1 MISANEARAGS
12 ESFAEKTSVQAIYT
26 AIEPELMRMIEE
38 DIRLAMANGENR
50 ASMDL
55 GDLVRC
61 LVTKYLVNLNIR
73 DWWDVYTPLKQS
85 GGFLRIYKT
94 VETVLKSWGY
104 QVRIG
109 KREDEWI
116 APRRRA
122 KKWLTISWDHK
133 D

>member
-1 MISANEARAGS
+1 M
-12 ESFAEKTSVQAIYT
+12 KT
-26 AIEPELMRMIEE
+26 IEE
-38 DIRLAMANGENR
+38 EIRLAMANGENR

-73 DWWDVYTPLKQS
+73 DWWDVYTPIRQS

-94 VETVLKSWGY
+94 VETVLKSLGY
-104 QVRIG
+104 QVCIG

-116 APRRRA
+116 TPHRQIE
-122 KKWLTISWDHK
+122 KLLNISWDNK
-133 D
+133 EEEKENIKNQKEFR